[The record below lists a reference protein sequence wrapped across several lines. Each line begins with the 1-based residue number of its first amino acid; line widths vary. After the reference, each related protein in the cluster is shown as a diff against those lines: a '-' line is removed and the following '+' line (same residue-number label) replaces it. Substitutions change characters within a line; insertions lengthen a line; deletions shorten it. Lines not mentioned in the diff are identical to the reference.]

1 MWLQLQMYDT
11 MRHRLVDFQLTYG
24 ALKLCNNND
33 NNIVAR
39 MTKHL
44 DMIYCCTK
52 LGLFVFMYVSMSFY
66 LSIYLS

>member
-1 MWLQLQMYDT
+1 MYDT
-11 MRHRLVDFQLTYG
+11 MHHRLVDFQLTYG
-24 ALKLCNNND
+24 ALKLCNNNNN

-52 LGLFVFMYVSMSFY
+52 TIGLFVFMYVCMSFY